1 MHRKSKAQSAVE
13 FVSTYAFVFLI
24 IAIILFLL
32 FMFASVPTKILP
44 FQCTA
49 FSGFSCVDV
58 LYTTA
63 GNSLLQ
69 ISLTDTQAG
78 VVSIGSFGAKI
89 NNVAAMDG
97 TCTRGAVLP
106 GNTVTCTVSF
116 PFKAVAGGIYTGVFN
131 VSANYCTNGVGNISN
146 TTCQTGN
153 SFTYAGSFT
162 VQVQKPTLP
171 LFVGGFN
178 GVSSYVALQSTL
190 DPSTNSYST
199 FAWVYVKSFSQ
210 QIILSSGNEYSYS
223 GGFSF
228 DFPSSSGQYRIEMS
242 KSGSGGASITSS
254 SNVLLG
260 TWTFVGF
267 TRNSS
272 TGITNLYL
280 NGVQAGTGT
289 LTTVGPSVTC
299 STSEI
304 GNICGYSNYFNGLIS
319 NVQIYNMALTPAQVK
334 NLYAEGIGGTPINT
348 ANNVGWWPLN
358 NNANDVSGVGNN
370 GIANN
375 IVYNSLWI
383 SGYTAP

>member
-89 NNVAAMDG
+89 NNVAATDG

-106 GNTVTCTVSF
+106 GNTVTCTVRF
-116 PFKAVAGGIYTGVFN
+116 PFAAALGGIYTGVFN

-153 SFTYAGSFT
+153 SFIYAGSFT
-162 VQVQKPTLP
+162 VQVQKPALP
-171 LFVGGFN
+171 QYVAYFN
-178 GVSSYVALQSTL
+178 GQTG
-190 DPSTNSYST
+190 NSYMSATVNGIAGST
-199 FAWVYVKSFSQ
+199 VFTSSLWVNLVKLNVQQNLAFTGLNTGNDIVPYVTAGNVFHCWTTSTD
-210 QIILSSGNEYSYS
+210 LSSGVTVSS
-223 GGFSF
+223 GAWYLFTCTYAGSSLNAYVNGVLKANTPLTGFSLGGNLI
-228 DFPSSSGQYRIEMS
+228 SV
-242 KSGSGGASITSS
+242 GSD
-254 SNVLLG
+254 
-260 TWTFVGF
+260 
-267 TRNSS
+267 
-272 TGITNLYL
+272 Y
-280 NGVQAGTGT
+280 AG
-289 LTTVGPSVTC
+289 SVPT
-299 STSEI
+299 
-304 GNICGYSNYFNGLIS
+304 NGLIS
-319 NVQIYNMALTPAQVK
+319 NFQIYNTALTPMQIQ
-334 NLYAEGIGGTPINT
+334 NLYSEGIGGTPINV
-348 ANNVGWWPLN
+348 ANNIGWWSLN
-358 NNANDVSGVGNN
+358 NNANDVSGGGNN
-370 GIANN
+370 GVASNV
-375 IVYNSLWI
+375 VYNSLWI